1 MQRLPAAFLNP
12 EELDRHWME
21 AGAPRPAKSKSAKQ
35 QLQKQT
41 SLEGAR
47 SGASSTHGGLVDHT
61 LDTLD
66 DAAAAG
72 HILVMPTMYS
82 SSPLLNAM

>member
-1 MQRLPAAFLNP
+1 
-12 EELDRHWME
+12 ME

-41 SLEGAR
+41 SLEGAK

-61 LDTLD
+61 LDTLG

-72 HILVMPTMYS
+72 QILVMPPMYS
-82 SSPLLNAM
+82 SSSLLNAM